1 MRALTWQANEHVEV
15 TDVPDPRIQEPDDII
30 IRVTSTAIC
39 GSDLHLYGVLGPFLK
54 PGDVLGHEP
63 MGIVEETGADI
74 THLRAGDRVVIP
86 FNISCGHCW
95 MCSRGL
101 FAQCE
106 TTQVRDQG
114 KGAAL
119 FGYTS
124 LYGSV
129 PGGQAQYLRVP
140 QAQFGPI
147 KIPESGPDEQY
158 LYLSDILPTAYQAV
172 AYADVPA
179 GGNLAVLGLGPVG
192 QMAARIARHLGIERV
207 IGVDPVP
214 ERRAAAERFA
224 IHTIDPGTTDDTAS
238 TLIELADGRGPDAVI
253 NAVGMEAHGHDE
265 PRSTRLTEIGQKAT
279 GLLPGPLAAK
289 LSDRAALDRLD
300 ALHAA
305 VKAVRRGGT
314 VSISGVYGGEI
325 DPMPMME
332 MFDRGVQLRMGQAHV
347 RRWIDDLMP
356 VVSDDRDPLGVRQ
369 FATHHLPL
377 EEAPHGYEIF
387 RDKAEGCLKVV
398 LQPWPQPLPAKWG
411 GSGSII
417 P

>member
-1 MRALTWQANEHVEV
+1 MRALTWQGNEHVEV
-15 TDVPDPRIQEPDDII
+15 TDVPDPVIQEPNDII

-39 GSDLHLYGVLGPFLK
+39 GSDLHLYGVLGPFLA

-95 MCSRGL
+95 MCRRSL

-106 TTQVRDQG
+106 TTQVRSQG

-140 QAQFGPI
+140 QAQFGPV
-147 KIPESGPDEQY
+147 KVPAGAPDEQY

-179 GGNLAVLGLGPVG
+179 GGTLAVLGLGPVG
-192 QMAARIARHLGIERV
+192 QMAVRIARHRGLERV

-214 ERRAAAERFA
+214 ERRAAAERFGVQ
-224 IHTIDPGTTDDTAS
+224 TLDPDAVGNTANA
-238 TLIELADGRGPDAVI
+238 LIELTGGRGPDAVI
-253 NAVGMEAHGHDE
+253 DAVGMEAHGYDE
-265 PRSTRLTEIGQKAT
+265 PRSTRLIAAGQKAT
-279 GLLPGPLAAK
+279 GLLPDSVAEK
-289 LSDRAALDRLD
+289 VSDRAALDRLD
-300 ALHAA
+300 ALHTA

-314 VSISGVYGGEI
+314 VSVSGVYGGEV
-325 DPMPMME
+325 DPMPLME

-347 RRWIDDLMP
+347 RRWIDDLLP
-356 VVSDDRDPLGVRQ
+356 IVSDDRDPLGVRE

-377 EEAPHGYEIF
+377 EDAPHGYEIF

-398 LQPWPQPLPAKWG
+398 LQP
-411 GSGSII
+411 
-417 P
+417 